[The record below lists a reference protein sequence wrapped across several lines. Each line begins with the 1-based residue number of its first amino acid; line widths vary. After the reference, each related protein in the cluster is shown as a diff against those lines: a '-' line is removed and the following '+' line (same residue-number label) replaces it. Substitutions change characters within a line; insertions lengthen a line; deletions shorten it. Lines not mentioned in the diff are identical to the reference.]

1 MEPQID
7 PGLALVNKVLLPLLA
22 SFREKPWLR
31 ALHGKFLVPPSVA
44 HFPDTSHSAP
54 DSVGDHFVSI
64 KYSRSPD
71 NLLISNGIPFPGDS
85 HLRNV
90 RPAVLFLNRS
100 FAHTQAH
107 AKAQAL
113 IRKFLLRHRFFI
125 LIPEQVKKTHI
136 HSPSHKRPPG
146 LFVSYIIQQKQI
158 MHALTCIYLLYI
170 VVSINLLH

>member
-31 ALHGKFLVPPSVA
+31 ALHGKIRIPPTVA
-44 HFPDTSHSAP
+44 HLPDTSHTAP

-64 KYSRSPD
+64 KYSRPPD

-85 HLRNV
+85 RLRNV
-90 RPAVLFLNRS
+90 RSAVLFLNRS

-107 AKAQAL
+107 AKAQTL
-113 IRKFLLRHRFFI
+113 VRKRLLRRRFFI
-125 LIPEQVKKTHI
+125 LIPEQVKKAHN
-136 HSPSHKRPPG
+136 HSPSHKRPLG
-146 LFVSYIIQQKQI
+146 QFVPS
-158 MHALTCIYLLYI
+158 LY
-170 VVSINLLH
+170 N